1 MTLQQVIHK
10 HSWTL
15 ETIRCDK
22 RLISGADNGNGK
34 FSHRQLTSFLFF
46 FFWLQITNFI
56 SRRPTI
62 KLIKPFFDLCN

>member
-34 FSHRQLTSFLFF
+34 FYTQTAHFVFVFVFL
-46 FFWLQITNFI
+46 ITNNQFHFA
-56 SRRPTI
+56 TT
-62 KLIKPFFDLCN
+62 DYQY